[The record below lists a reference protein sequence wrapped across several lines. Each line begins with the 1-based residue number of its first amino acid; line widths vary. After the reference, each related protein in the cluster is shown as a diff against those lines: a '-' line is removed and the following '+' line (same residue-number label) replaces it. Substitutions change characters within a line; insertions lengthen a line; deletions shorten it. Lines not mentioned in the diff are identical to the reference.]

1 MTKQELAHSIYSPL
15 FAEYSDLKQAYDY
28 ASKIASASENP
39 AAVLTAIHVMMNL
52 SLIHISEP
60 TRPY

>member
-39 AAVLTAIHVMMNL
+39 AAILTAIHVMMNSIAL
-52 SLIHISEP
+52 QIEKAE
-60 TRPY
+60 